1 MGSLVSTRRI
11 IVSSSNHSRLEAA
24 SEYLETLLGHSEV
37 LALAPTRGA
46 TDDFVRGVSDR
57 TGALYGVHRLTPIQL
72 AASLATECLARAGL
86 APISRLGVEALA
98 ARSVYECRSELSY
111 FAPVADTPGFARAL
125 GSTLSELRMEGVDGQ
140 RLAATGAPG
149 SDLARFL
156 ARYEKELAAR
166 SLADLALIFEFATNQ
181 VASHA
186 THRLLGLPI
195 LLLDVSAES
204 RRERAFLTALAG
216 QCPAVFATALA

>member
-86 APISRLGVEALA
+86 ARSAGLVLRRSPRARCTSAGANSATLRPSRTLRVSPG
-98 ARSVYECRSELSY
+98 LS
-111 FAPVADTPGFARAL
+111 D
-125 GSTLSELRMEGVDGQ
+125 
-140 RLAATGAPG
+140 RL
-149 SDLARFL
+149 
-156 ARYEKELAAR
+156 
-166 SLADLALIFEFATNQ
+166 
-181 VASHA
+181 
-186 THRLLGLPI
+186 
-195 LLLDVSAES
+195 
-204 RRERAFLTALAG
+204 
-216 QCPAVFATALA
+216 